1 MHTDLFLDFETFS
14 EVDIEEKGGMAYAL
28 DDSTIPICMSWGFE
42 EGPISLWTPDQGI
55 PPEVFDHV
63 TSGRAIY
70 AHNATFDYR
79 IWNYI
84 CVRDFDWPEWTL
96 DQTVDTMAL
105 CQCYGLPGALDKA
118 GQALNVDFP
127 KMAGK
132 ALIKRCC
139 QPQPIKRGKK
149 IIGYRHPHPTD
160 ARDAVQ
166 FQQLY
171 KYAKRD
177 TQSMREIVSKL
188 PRRRLIPIEHE
199 IWKMTFMMNEVGLP
213 CDPAE
218 VKAIVERI
226 NEFLET
232 ESSRLHTITKY
243 FLSSPYQYAKIKTF
257 CAKNGFPIDNCQGD
271 YLNDL
276 LDDPDLEIPD
286 IVREVLTLQ
295 QTLGK
300 TSTAKFKAF
309 NNLMVPSPNGD
320 PDDYRVHDTFCYHGA
335 GPGRWA
341 GRGVQPQN
349 FPRAKS
355 KDPEGSIAKFINREP
370 IEDPIDAAKKLVR
383 SIVKAPKGY
392 KIIVSDYSSI
402 ENRIL
407 AWIAGDQ
414 KTLDRFAAGHDQ
426 YIDMASARYH
436 VPYEEIAKG
445 YISNIQAYKDMRQ
458 MGKVIIL
465 GCGYGMGWE
474 TFKKTAWKQFRLYMT
489 EAEAK
494 MAVNTYRDVYY
505 LVPECWKGLQLA
517 AIRAIKTGKRQT
529 YGLITFGTAVV
540 NRIRWLAMRLPS
552 GKAIYYNSPGVEYR
566 PIPKF
571 ENSGP
576 VATVVNYGVNP
587 YSKKWGKLALIPGRI
602 TENAVQGTAREV
614 MAHGM
619 LNVKNRTSHIQLIGT
634 VHDEAL
640 GLIPEKRATSLALE
654 EFNKNLCDIPWAKDC
669 PIKAEGFIDS
679 RYKKV

>member
-1 MHTDLFLDFETFS
+1 MSTDLFLDFETFS

-28 DDSTIPICMSWGFE
+28 DDSTIPICMSWGFVD
-42 EGPISLWTPDQGI
+42 GPISLWTPDI
-55 PPEVFDHV
+55 DMPSEVLDHV
-63 TSGRAIY
+63 AAGKLIY

-84 CVRDFDWPEWTL
+84 CVRDFGWPEWTL
-96 DQTVDTMAL
+96 NQTIDTMAL

-118 GQALNVDFP
+118 GWALQVEFP

-132 ALIKRCC
+132 ALINRCC
-139 QPQPIKRGKK
+139 KPQPMKRGKK

-160 ARDAVQ
+160 ARDGAQ
-166 FQQLY
+166 FNELY
-171 KYAKRD
+171 KYAVRD
-177 TQSMREIVSKL
+177 TESMREIVAKL
-188 PRRRLIPIEHE
+188 PRRKLIPIEHE

-213 CDPAE
+213 CDPNE
-218 VKAIVERI
+218 VRAIVEQI
-226 NEFLET
+226 NSFLEV

-243 FLSSPYQYAKIKTF
+243 FLSSPYQYAKIKQF
-257 CAKNGFPIDNCQGD
+257 CKNHNFPIENCQGD
-271 YLNDL
+271 YLSDL
-276 LDDPDLEIPD
+276 LDDPDQKIPD

-300 TSTAKFKAF
+300 TSTAKFRAF
-309 NNLMVPSPNGD
+309 NNYMVPTLNGD
-320 PDDYRVHDTFCYHGA
+320 PDDWRVHDTFCYHGA

-349 FPRAKS
+349 FPRAKH
-355 KDPEGSIAKFINREP
+355 DNPEGEIAKFMNREP
-370 IEDPIDAAKKLVR
+370 IADPIDTAKRLVR

-414 KTLDRFAAGHDQ
+414 KTLDRFKTGYDQ

-436 VPYEEIAKG
+436 VPYEEIKEG
-445 YISNIQAYKDMRQ
+445 CDKHEQFYIDMRQ

-489 EAEAK
+489 EPEARV
-494 MAVNTYRDVYY
+494 AVNTYRQVYY
-505 LVPECWKGLQLA
+505 LVPETWKALQLA
-517 AIRAIKTGKRQT
+517 AIRAIKTGNRQT
-529 YGLITFGTAVV
+529 HGLITFGVAVV
-540 NRIRWLAMRLPS
+540 NRIKWLAMRLPS
-552 GKAIYYNSPGVEYR
+552 GKAIYYNSPSVEYR
-566 PIPKF
+566 PIPKY
-571 ENSGP
+571 EESGP
-576 VATVVNYGVNP
+576 VATIMNYGVNP
-587 YSKKWGKLALIPGRI
+587 YSKKWGKLALIPGRV

-614 MAHGM
+614 MAQGM
-619 LNVKNRTSHIQLIGT
+619 LNVVERTSHIKLIGT

-640 GLIPEKRATSLALE
+640 GLIPENRATSLALE
-654 EFNKNLCDIPWAKDC
+654 EFNRNLCDVPWAKSC
-669 PIKAEGFIDS
+669 PIKAEGFIDT